1 MANSNTEKT
10 TELTK
15 TEDLIPPL
23 ERLIKEAKDAI
34 ALANRLSKVVLYQ
47 AIIIAV
53 LSVLLIISVIA
64 AINSDNK
71 YFASSP
77 DGKITPLVALDSPV
91 INDNGIKLFTRDTLY
106 DVLNLDFDTWRQ
118 DLEKGRVGFI
128 DEGLGNLITA
138 VKDAGIIAIME
149 KDRVNLRTEFG
160 TPIISQKG
168 FKKKVDAWTWVVQ
181 IPITYN
187 FVGQNTTSKPLKFIL
202 IATVQAVDNKT
213 SPKGVAISQVVT
225 VPQK

>member
-1 MANSNTEKT
+1 
-10 TELTK
+10 
-15 TEDLIPPL
+15 
-23 ERLIKEAKDAI
+23 
-34 ALANRLSKVVLYQ
+34 
-47 AIIIAV
+47 
-53 LSVLLIISVIA
+53 
-64 AINSDNK
+64 
-71 YFASSP
+71 
-77 DGKITPLVALDSPV
+77 
-91 INDNGIKLFTRDTLY
+91 
-106 DVLNLDFDTWRQ
+106 DFDTWRQ
-118 DLEKGRVGFI
+118 DLEKGRSGFI
-128 DEGLGNLITA
+128 DKGLSNLITA

-149 KDRVNLRTEFG
+149 KDRVNLRTEFS

-168 FKKKVDAWTWVVQ
+168 LKNKVATWVVQ

>member
-1 MANSNTEKT
+1 MANSNTDKT
-10 TELTK
+10 PELTK

-23 ERLIKEAKDAI
+23 ERLMKEAKDAI

-53 LSVLLIISVIA
+53 LSVLLIISIIA

-77 DGKITPLVALDSPV
+77 DGKITPMVALDSPV

-118 DLEKGRVGFI
+118 DLEKGRSGFV
-128 DEGLGNLITA
+128 DKGLSNLITA

-149 KDRVNLRTEFG
+149 KDRVNLRTEFS

-168 FKKKVDAWTWVVQ
+168 LKNKVATWVVQ

>member
-1 MANSNTEKT
+1 MANSNTDKT
-10 TELTK
+10 PELTK

-23 ERLIKEAKDAI
+23 ERLMKEAKDAI

-77 DGKITPLVALDSPV
+77 DGKITPMVALDSPV

-128 DEGLGNLITA
+128 DKGLGNLITA
-138 VKDAGIIAIME
+138 LKDAGIIAIME
-149 KDRVNLRTEFG
+149 KDRVNLRTEFS

-168 FKKKVDAWTWVVQ
+168 LKNKVATWVVQ
-181 IPITYN
+181 IPITFN

-225 VPQK
+225 V

>member
-1 MANSNTEKT
+1 MANSNTDKT
-10 TELTK
+10 PELTK

-23 ERLIKEAKDAI
+23 ERLMKEAKDAI

-77 DGKITPLVALDSPV
+77 DGKITPMVALDSPV

-118 DLEKGRVGFI
+118 DLEKGRSGFI
-128 DEGLGNLITA
+128 DKGLSNLITA

-149 KDRVNLRTEFG
+149 KDRVNLRTEFS

-168 FKKKVDAWTWVVQ
+168 LKNKVATWVVQ

>member
-1 MANSNTEKT
+1 MANSNTDKT
-10 TELTK
+10 PELTK

-23 ERLIKEAKDAI
+23 ERLMKEAKDAI

-77 DGKITPLVALDSPV
+77 DGKITPMVALDSPI

-128 DEGLGNLITA
+128 DKGLGNLITA

-149 KDRVNLRTEFG
+149 KDRVNLRTEFS

-168 FKKKVDAWTWVVQ
+168 LKNKVATWVVQ

>member
-1 MANSNTEKT
+1 MANSNTDKT
-10 TELTK
+10 PELTK

-23 ERLIKEAKDAI
+23 ERLMKEAKDAI

-77 DGKITPLVALDSPV
+77 DGKITPMVALDSPV

-128 DEGLGNLITA
+128 DKGLGNLVTA
-138 VKDAGIIAIME
+138 LKDAGIIAIME
-149 KDRVNLRTEFG
+149 KDRVNLRTEFS

-168 FKKKVDAWTWVVQ
+168 LKNKVATWVVQ
-181 IPITYN
+181 IPITFN

>member
-10 TELTK
+10 HKLTK

-23 ERLIKEAKDAI
+23 ERLIKEAKDSI
-34 ALANRLSKVVLYQ
+34 AVSNRLSKVAVYQ
-47 AIIIAV
+47 AAGNSI

-64 AINSDNK
+64 AFNSENK

-77 DGKITPLVALDSPV
+77 DGKITPMVPLDSPV
-91 INDNGIKLFTRDTLY
+91 INDNGVKLFARDTLY
-106 DVLNLDFDTWRQ
+106 DVLNLDFDTWRE

-128 DEGLGNLITA
+128 DKGLGNLIGA

-149 KDRVNLRTEFG
+149 KDRVNLRTEFS
-160 TPIISQKG
+160 TPVISKKG
-168 FKKKVDAWTWVVQ
+168 VKDKVATWIVQ

-187 FVGQNTTSKPLKFIL
+187 FVGQNTSSKALKFIL
-202 IATVQAVDNKT
+202 IATIQAVDTKT
-213 SPKGVAISQVVT
+213 NPKGVAISQVVT

>member
-1 MANSNTEKT
+1 M
-10 TELTK
+10 
-15 TEDLIPPL
+15 
-23 ERLIKEAKDAI
+23 KEAKDAI

-77 DGKITPLVALDSPV
+77 DGKITPMVALDSPV

-128 DEGLGNLITA
+128 DKGLGNLITA
-138 VKDAGIIAIME
+138 LKDAGIIAIME
-149 KDRVNLRTEFG
+149 KDRVNLRTEFS

-168 FKKKVDAWTWVVQ
+168 LKNKVATWVVQ
-181 IPITYN
+181 IPITFN

>member
-1 MANSNTEKT
+1 MANSNTDKT
-10 TELTK
+10 PELTK

-23 ERLIKEAKDAI
+23 ERLMKEAKDAI
-34 ALANRLSKVVLYQ
+34 ALANRLSKVILYQ

-77 DGKITPLVALDSPV
+77 DGKITPMVALDSPV

-128 DEGLGNLITA
+128 DKGLGNLITA

-149 KDRVNLRTEFG
+149 KDRVNLRTEFS

-168 FKKKVDAWTWVVQ
+168 LKNKVATWVVQ

>member
-1 MANSNTEKT
+1 MANSNTDKT
-10 TELTK
+10 PELTK
-15 TEDLIPPL
+15 TVDLIPPL
-23 ERLIKEAKDAI
+23 KRLMKEAKDAI

-77 DGKITPLVALDSPV
+77 DGKITPMVALDSPV

-128 DEGLGNLITA
+128 DKGLGNLITA
-138 VKDAGIIAIME
+138 LKDAGIIAIME
-149 KDRVNLRTEFG
+149 KDRVNLRTEFS

-168 FKKKVDAWTWVVQ
+168 LKNKVATWVVQ
-181 IPITYN
+181 IPITFN

>member
-1 MANSNTEKT
+1 MANSNTDKT
-10 TELTK
+10 PELTK

-23 ERLIKEAKDAI
+23 ERLMKEAKDAI

-77 DGKITPLVALDSPV
+77 DGKITPMVALDSPL

-118 DLEKGRVGFI
+118 DLEKGRSGFI
-128 DEGLGNLITA
+128 DKGLSNLITA

-149 KDRVNLRTEFG
+149 KDRVNLRTEFS

-168 FKKKVDAWTWVVQ
+168 LKNKVATWVVQ

>member
-1 MANSNTEKT
+1 MANSNTDKT
-10 TELTK
+10 PELTK

-23 ERLIKEAKDAI
+23 ERLMKEAKDVI

-77 DGKITPLVALDSPV
+77 DGKITPMVALDSPL

-118 DLEKGRVGFI
+118 DLEKGRSGFI
-128 DEGLGNLITA
+128 DKGLSNLITA

-149 KDRVNLRTEFG
+149 KDRVNLRTEFS

-168 FKKKVDAWTWVVQ
+168 LKNKVATWVVQ

>member
-1 MANSNTEKT
+1 MANSNTDKT
-10 TELTK
+10 PELTK

-23 ERLIKEAKDAI
+23 ERLMKEAKDAI

-77 DGKITPLVALDSPV
+77 DGKITPMVALDSPV

-128 DEGLGNLITA
+128 DKGLGNLITA

-149 KDRVNLRTEFG
+149 KDRVNLRTEFS

-168 FKKKVDAWTWVVQ
+168 LKNKVATWVVQ

>member
-1 MANSNTEKT
+1 MANSNAEKT
-10 TELTK
+10 HNLTK
-15 TEDLIPPL
+15 TVDLIPPL
-23 ERLIKEAKDAI
+23 ERQMKEANESI
-34 ALANRLSKVVLYQ
+34 ALANRLSKVVVYE
-47 AIIIAV
+47 AIIIII

-64 AINSDNK
+64 AFTSDNK

-77 DGKITPLVALDSPV
+77 DGRITPLVALDSPV
-91 INDNGIKLFTRDTLY
+91 INDNGIKLFVRDTLY

-128 DEGLGNLITA
+128 DRGLGNLITA

-149 KDRVNLRTEFG
+149 KDRVDLRTEFS
-160 TPIISQKG
+160 TPVVSQKG
-168 FKKKVDAWTWVVQ
+168 IKNKVATWVVQ

-187 FVGQNTTSKPLKFIL
+187 FVGQNTTSKPLRFIL

-213 SPKGVAISQVVT
+213 NPKGVAISQVVT

>member
-1 MANSNTEKT
+1 MANSNTDKT
-10 TELTK
+10 PELTK
-15 TEDLIPPL
+15 TKDLIPPL
-23 ERLIKEAKDAI
+23 ERLMKEAKDAI

-77 DGKITPLVALDSPV
+77 DGKITPMVALDSPV

-128 DEGLGNLITA
+128 DKGLGNLITA
-138 VKDAGIIAIME
+138 LKDAGIIAIME
-149 KDRVNLRTEFG
+149 KDRVNLRTEFS

-168 FKKKVDAWTWVVQ
+168 LKNKVATWVVQ
-181 IPITYN
+181 IPITFN

>member
-1 MANSNTEKT
+1 M
-10 TELTK
+10 
-15 TEDLIPPL
+15 
-23 ERLIKEAKDAI
+23 KEAKDAI

-64 AINSDNK
+64 TINSDNK

-77 DGKITPLVALDSPV
+77 DGKITPMVALDSPV

-128 DEGLGNLITA
+128 DKGLGNLITA
-138 VKDAGIIAIME
+138 LKDAGIIAIME
-149 KDRVNLRTEFG
+149 KDRVNLRTEFS

-168 FKKKVDAWTWVVQ
+168 LKNKVATWVVQ
-181 IPITYN
+181 IPITFN

>member
-1 MANSNTEKT
+1 MAHSNTDKT
-10 TELTK
+10 PELTK

-23 ERLIKEAKDAI
+23 ERLMKEAKDAI

-77 DGKITPLVALDSPV
+77 DGKITPMVALDSPV

-128 DEGLGNLITA
+128 DKGLGNLITA
-138 VKDAGIIAIME
+138 LKDAGIIAIME
-149 KDRVNLRTEFG
+149 KDRVNLRTEFS

-168 FKKKVDAWTWVVQ
+168 LKNKVATWVVQ
-181 IPITYN
+181 IPITFN

>member
-1 MANSNTEKT
+1 MANSNTDKT
-10 TELTK
+10 PELTK

-23 ERLIKEAKDAI
+23 ERLMKEAKDAI
-34 ALANRLSKVVLYQ
+34 VLANRLSKVVLYQ

-77 DGKITPLVALDSPV
+77 DGKITPMVALDSPV

-128 DEGLGNLITA
+128 DKGLGNLITA

-149 KDRVNLRTEFG
+149 KDRVNLRTEFS

-168 FKKKVDAWTWVVQ
+168 LKNKVATWVVQ

>member
-10 TELTK
+10 PELTK

-53 LSVLLIISVIA
+53 LSVLLIIAVIA
-64 AINSDNK
+64 VINSDNK

-77 DGKITPLVALDSPV
+77 DGKITPMVALDSPV

-118 DLEKGRVGFI
+118 DLEKGRVGFV
-128 DEGLGNLITA
+128 DEGLGNLIKA

-149 KDRVNLRTEFG
+149 KDRVNLRTEFS

-168 FKKKVDAWTWVVQ
+168 FKNKVATWVVQ

-202 IATVQAVDNKT
+202 IATIQAVDNKT

>member
-1 MANSNTEKT
+1 MANLNTDKT
-10 TELTK
+10 PELTK

-23 ERLIKEAKDAI
+23 ERLMKEAKDAI

-77 DGKITPLVALDSPV
+77 DGKITPMVALDSPL

-118 DLEKGRVGFI
+118 DLEKGRSGFI
-128 DEGLGNLITA
+128 DKGLSNLITA

-149 KDRVNLRTEFG
+149 KDRVNLRTEFS

-168 FKKKVDAWTWVVQ
+168 LKNKVATWVVQ

>member
-1 MANSNTEKT
+1 M
-10 TELTK
+10 
-15 TEDLIPPL
+15 
-23 ERLIKEAKDAI
+23 KEAKDAI

-77 DGKITPLVALDSPV
+77 DGKITPMVALDSPV

-128 DEGLGNLITA
+128 DKGLGNLITA

-149 KDRVNLRTEFG
+149 KDRVNLRTEFS

-168 FKKKVDAWTWVVQ
+168 LKNKVATWVVQ

>member
-1 MANSNTEKT
+1 MANSNTDKT
-10 TELTK
+10 PELTK

-23 ERLIKEAKDAI
+23 ERLMKEAKDAI

-77 DGKITPLVALDSPV
+77 DGKITPMVALYSPV

-128 DEGLGNLITA
+128 DKGLGNLITA
-138 VKDAGIIAIME
+138 LKDAGIIAIME
-149 KDRVNLRTEFG
+149 KDRVNLRTEFS

-168 FKKKVDAWTWVVQ
+168 LKNKVATWVVQ
-181 IPITYN
+181 IPITFN

>member
-1 MANSNTEKT
+1 MANSNTDKT
-10 TELTK
+10 PELTK

-23 ERLIKEAKDAI
+23 ERLMKEAKDAI

-77 DGKITPLVALDSPV
+77 DGKITPMVALDSPV

-128 DEGLGNLITA
+128 DKGLGNLITA

-149 KDRVNLRTEFG
+149 KDRVNLRTEFS

-168 FKKKVDAWTWVVQ
+168 LKIKLPLGSFKS
-181 IPITYN
+181 PLRIT
-187 FVGQNTTSKPLKFIL
+187 L
-202 IATVQAVDNKT
+202 
-213 SPKGVAISQVVT
+213 
-225 VPQK
+225 

>member
-1 MANSNTEKT
+1 M
-10 TELTK
+10 
-15 TEDLIPPL
+15 
-23 ERLIKEAKDAI
+23 KEAKDAI
-34 ALANRLSKVVLYQ
+34 ALANRLSKVILYQ

-77 DGKITPLVALDSPV
+77 DGKITPMVALDSPV

-128 DEGLGNLITA
+128 DKGLGNLITA

-149 KDRVNLRTEFG
+149 KDRVNLRTEFS

-168 FKKKVDAWTWVVQ
+168 LKNKVATWVVQ

>member
-1 MANSNTEKT
+1 MANSNTDKT
-10 TELTK
+10 PELTK

-23 ERLIKEAKDAI
+23 ERLMKEAKDAI

-77 DGKITPLVALDSPV
+77 DGKITPMVALDSPV

-118 DLEKGRVGFI
+118 DLEKGRIGFI
-128 DEGLGNLITA
+128 DKGLGNLITA
-138 VKDAGIIAIME
+138 LKDAGIIAIME
-149 KDRVNLRTEFG
+149 KDRVNLRTEFS

-168 FKKKVDAWTWVVQ
+168 LKNKVATWVVQ
-181 IPITYN
+181 IPITFN

>member
-1 MANSNTEKT
+1 MANSNTDKT
-10 TELTK
+10 PELTK

-23 ERLIKEAKDAI
+23 ERLMKEAKDAI

-47 AIIIAV
+47 VIIIAV

-77 DGKITPLVALDSPV
+77 DGKITPMVALDSPV

-118 DLEKGRVGFI
+118 DLEKGRSGFI
-128 DEGLGNLITA
+128 DKGLSNLITA

-149 KDRVNLRTEFG
+149 KDRVNLRTEFS

-168 FKKKVDAWTWVVQ
+168 LKNKVATWVVQ

>member
-1 MANSNTEKT
+1 MANSNTDKT
-10 TELTK
+10 PELTK

-23 ERLIKEAKDAI
+23 ERLMKEAKDAI

-77 DGKITPLVALDSPV
+77 DGKITPMVALDSPL

-118 DLEKGRVGFI
+118 DLEKGRSGFI
-128 DEGLGNLITA
+128 DKGLSNLITA

-149 KDRVNLRTEFG
+149 KDRVNLRTEFS

-168 FKKKVDAWTWVVQ
+168 LKNKVATWVVQ

-213 SPKGVAISQVVT
+213 RPKGVAISQVVT

>member
-1 MANSNTEKT
+1 M
-10 TELTK
+10 
-15 TEDLIPPL
+15 
-23 ERLIKEAKDAI
+23 KEAKDAI

-53 LSVLLIISVIA
+53 LSVLLIISIIA

-77 DGKITPLVALDSPV
+77 DGKITPMVALDSPV

-118 DLEKGRVGFI
+118 DLEKGRSGFV
-128 DEGLGNLITA
+128 DKGLSNLITA

-149 KDRVNLRTEFG
+149 KDRVNLRTEFS

-168 FKKKVDAWTWVVQ
+168 LKNKVATWVVQ

>member
-1 MANSNTEKT
+1 M
-10 TELTK
+10 
-15 TEDLIPPL
+15 
-23 ERLIKEAKDAI
+23 KEAKDAI
-34 ALANRLSKVVLYQ
+34 ALANRLSRVVLYQ

-77 DGKITPLVALDSPV
+77 DGKITPMVALDSPV

-128 DEGLGNLITA
+128 DKGLGNLITA
-138 VKDAGIIAIME
+138 LKDAGIIAIME
-149 KDRVNLRTEFG
+149 KDRVNLRTEFS

-168 FKKKVDAWTWVVQ
+168 LKNKVATWVVQ
-181 IPITYN
+181 IPITFN

>member
-1 MANSNTEKT
+1 MANSDREKT
-10 TELTK
+10 PELTK

-47 AIIIAV
+47 AMIIAV
-53 LSVLLIISVIA
+53 LSVLLIIAVIA

-77 DGKITPLVALDSPV
+77 DGKITPMVPLDSPV
-91 INDNGIKLFTRDTLY
+91 INDNGIKIFAVYTLY

-128 DEGLGNLITA
+128 DKGLGNLITA

-160 TPIISQKG
+160 TPVISQKG
-168 FKKKVDAWTWVVQ
+168 IKDKVATWVVQ
-181 IPITYN
+181 IPITFN

-202 IATVQAVDNKT
+202 IATIRAVDNNT
-213 SPKGVAISQVVT
+213 YPKGVAISQVVT

>member
-1 MANSNTEKT
+1 MANSNTDKT
-10 TELTK
+10 PELTK

-23 ERLIKEAKDAI
+23 ERLMKEAKDAI

-64 AINSDNK
+64 TINSDNK

-77 DGKITPLVALDSPV
+77 DGKITPMVALDSPV

-128 DEGLGNLITA
+128 DKGLGNLITA
-138 VKDAGIIAIME
+138 LKDAGIIAIME
-149 KDRVNLRTEFG
+149 KDRVNLRTEFS

-168 FKKKVDAWTWVVQ
+168 LKNKVATWVVQ
-181 IPITYN
+181 IPITFN

>member
-1 MANSNTEKT
+1 MANSNTDKT
-10 TELTK
+10 PELTK

-23 ERLIKEAKDAI
+23 ERLMKEAKDAI
-34 ALANRLSKVVLYQ
+34 ALANRLSRVVLYQ

-77 DGKITPLVALDSPV
+77 DGKITPMVALDSPV

-128 DEGLGNLITA
+128 DKGLGNLITA
-138 VKDAGIIAIME
+138 LKDAGIIAIME
-149 KDRVNLRTEFG
+149 KDRVNLRTEFS

-168 FKKKVDAWTWVVQ
+168 LKNKVATWVVQ
-181 IPITYN
+181 IPITFN

>member
-1 MANSNTEKT
+1 M
-10 TELTK
+10 
-15 TEDLIPPL
+15 
-23 ERLIKEAKDAI
+23 KEAKDAI

-77 DGKITPLVALDSPV
+77 DGKITPMVALDSPV

-118 DLEKGRVGFI
+118 DLEKGRSGFI
-128 DEGLGNLITA
+128 DKGLSNLITA

-149 KDRVNLRTEFG
+149 KDRVNLRTEFS

-168 FKKKVDAWTWVVQ
+168 LKNKVATWVVQ

>member
-1 MANSNTEKT
+1 MANSNTDKT
-10 TELTK
+10 PELTK

-23 ERLIKEAKDAI
+23 ERLMKEAKDAI

-77 DGKITPLVALDSPV
+77 DGKITPMVALDSPV

-128 DEGLGNLITA
+128 DKGLGNLITA
-138 VKDAGIIAIME
+138 LKDAGIIAIME
-149 KDRVNLRTEFG
+149 KDRVNLRTEFS

-168 FKKKVDAWTWVVQ
+168 LKNKVATWVVQ
-181 IPITYN
+181 IPITFN

>member
-1 MANSNTEKT
+1 MANSNTDKT
-10 TELTK
+10 PELTK

-23 ERLIKEAKDAI
+23 ERLMKEAKDAI

-77 DGKITPLVALDSPV
+77 DGKITPMVPLDNPV
-91 INDNGIKLFTRDTLY
+91 INDNGIKIFAVYTLY

-118 DLEKGRVGFI
+118 DLEKGRGGFI
-128 DEGLGNLITA
+128 DKGLGNLITA
-138 VKDAGIIAIME
+138 VKDAGIIDIME

-160 TPIISQKG
+160 TPVISQKG
-168 FKKKVDAWTWVVQ
+168 IKDKVATWVVQ
-181 IPITYN
+181 IPITFN

-202 IATVQAVDNKT
+202 IATIRAVDNNKY
-213 SPKGVAISQVVT
+213 PKGVAISQVVT

>member
-1 MANSNTEKT
+1 M
-10 TELTK
+10 
-15 TEDLIPPL
+15 
-23 ERLIKEAKDAI
+23 KEAKDAI

-77 DGKITPLVALDSPV
+77 DGKITPMVALDSPL

-118 DLEKGRVGFI
+118 DLEKGRSGFI
-128 DEGLGNLITA
+128 DKGLSNLITA

-149 KDRVNLRTEFG
+149 KDRVNLRTEFS

-168 FKKKVDAWTWVVQ
+168 LKNKVATWVVQ

>member
-1 MANSNTEKT
+1 M
-10 TELTK
+10 
-15 TEDLIPPL
+15 
-23 ERLIKEAKDAI
+23 KEAKDAI

-77 DGKITPLVALDSPV
+77 DGKITPMVALYSPV

-128 DEGLGNLITA
+128 DKGLGNLITA
-138 VKDAGIIAIME
+138 LKDAGIIAIME
-149 KDRVNLRTEFG
+149 KDRVNLRTEFS

-168 FKKKVDAWTWVVQ
+168 LKNKVATWVVQ
-181 IPITYN
+181 IPITFN

>member
-1 MANSNTEKT
+1 MANSNTDKT
-10 TELTK
+10 PELTK

-23 ERLIKEAKDAI
+23 ERLMKEAKDAI

-53 LSVLLIISVIA
+53 LSVLLIISIIA

-77 DGKITPLVALDSPV
+77 DGKITPMVALDSPV

-118 DLEKGRVGFI
+118 DLEKGRSGFI
-128 DEGLGNLITA
+128 DKGLSNLITA

-149 KDRVNLRTEFG
+149 KDRVNLRTEFS

-168 FKKKVDAWTWVVQ
+168 LKNKVATWVVQ